1 MKSVTNQ
8 ETLICNPGTVKD
20 TRDTCLPKTMIH
32 RLVKE
37 WNTRHPEK
45 PVVATESKRET
56 WINLRRN
63 MQECETEFCA
73 VKKLVPTATEQKEYK
88 KFFRPE
94 KPKEWIGDPDMW
106 LATDDIED
114 VMEQYEDAIPSF
126 EFIGPV
132 PLDFASKSPVP
143 SWGTCIIDEM
153 CKLNLHKMKQ
163 AGTEKI
169 GICFNFDPH
178 DKPGSHWVASMIDLK
193 DDVIYYYDSYGKP
206 PPKEINDFFAKCK
219 TQGIKRIIYNDI
231 RHQKKQSECGMY
243 SIFFLVSMLLGK
255 KFNEICL
262 DELTDDRMLLLR
274 KIFFSTEDVSK
285 SDLEKAFKYF
295 V

>member
-1 MKSVTNQ
+1 
-8 ETLICNPGTVKD
+8 
-20 TRDTCLPKTMIH
+20 
-32 RLVKE
+32 
-37 WNTRHPEK
+37 
-45 PVVATESKRET
+45 
-56 WINLRRN
+56 
-63 MQECETEFCA
+63 
-73 VKKLVPTATEQKEYK
+73 
-88 KFFRPE
+88 
-94 KPKEWIGDPDMW
+94 MW

-114 VMEQYEDAIPSF
+114 VMEQYEDAFPSF

-153 CKLNLHKMKQ
+153 CKLNLQKMRS

-193 DDVIYYYDSYGKP
+193 ENIAYYYDSYGKP

-219 TQGIKRIIYNDI
+219 TQGIKRIVYNDI
-231 RHQKKQSECGMY
+231 RHQRKQSECGMY

-255 KFNEICL
+255 KFDEICL

-285 SDLEKAFKYF
+285 ADLEKAFKYF